1 MKGYIISVC
10 AAAIIIAI
18 ADILS
23 PKEFQ
28 KYVRVFLGFL
38 IMLVIFLP
46 LPAIKNIRLEPL
58 QDKTTENTLIL
69 LDDVSKKLEENIES
83 DISER
88 LKDEFGITA
97 DARVLLDIDGE
108 HKIRGVTKIE
118 LSRKVPQ
125 NAVKRLSEV
134 YGCDRIEFKIK

>member
-1 MKGYIISVC
+1 MKGYVISVC
-10 AAAIIIAI
+10 VAAIVIAL

-23 PKEFQ
+23 PKEYQ

-38 IMLVIFLP
+38 IMLVIFSP

-58 QDKTTENTLIL
+58 QNKTNENTLIL
-69 LDDVSKKLEENIES
+69 LDDVSKKLEENIEA

-88 LKDEFGITA
+88 LKGEFGITA
-97 DARVLLDIDGE
+97 DAKVLLDIDDE